1 MRKPL
6 KNLSKKLTR
15 GQIDRRD
22 FMMSAIAMGLT
33 VSAATTIADKAQ
45 AATPK
50 KGGRFRQGLTG
61 GATSDSLDPA
71 SFLDSYMINVG
82 MGQLRNCLTEIG
94 PDNKL
99 RPELA
104 ESWEASPDAATWTFK
119 IREGVE
125 FHNGKTL
132 DANDVVASIQ
142 HHIGPDSKSGAK
154 GILQD
159 ITEIKADGKNTVVM
173 TLSTGSAD
181 FPFLL
186 SDYHTGICPANDDGT
201 MDWQSGVGTGGYVLE
216 SFDPGI
222 RTMTKRNPNYWKEGT
237 AHFDEIETL
246 LIADTTARTNSLMTG
261 DIDGMQ
267 NVDLSTV
274 DLVKRNPNVN
284 VFSTTGNQH
293 ATLPM
298 FTNTAPF
305 DNNDV
310 RLALKYSM
318 DRQEWLEKI
327 LQGYG
332 ALGNDIPLGPANQYR
347 ATTDEIPQRDY
358 DPDKAKFHLKKAGLD
373 SLTVDLSA
381 SNTAFAGAI
390 DAAVLFAERA
400 KVAGININVVREP
413 DDGYWSNVWMKKP
426 WMVSYWG
433 GRPTED
439 WMFSQVYRAGAD
451 WNETFW
457 EHERFNKLLIE
468 GKVELDPAKRR
479 EIYVEMQRIVH
490 DEGGALIPLLMS
502 YTQAVSIKIGLPD
515 QIASNWGFDGEKS
528 AERWWFA

>member
-1 MRKPL
+1 MQKELDKLRE
-6 KNLSKKLTR
+6 KLTSGR
-15 GQIDRRD
+15 IDRRD
-22 FMMSAIAMGLT
+22 FMRGATAMGVT
-33 VSAATTIADKAQ
+33 VSSATLMADQAE

-50 KGGRFRQGLTG
+50 RGGTFRQGLTG

-71 SFLDSYMINVG
+71 SFLDSYMINLG

-94 PDNKL
+94 PDNQL

-104 ESWEASPDAATWTFK
+104 ESWEASPDAKVWNFK

-132 DANDVVASIQ
+132 DAEDVAASIN
-142 HHIGPDSKSGAK
+142 HHIRPDSQSGAK

-159 ITEIKADGKNTVVM
+159 IVEIKTDGKNNVVM
-173 TLSTGSAD
+173 TLTNGSAD
-181 FPFLL
+181 FPYLL

-201 MDWQSGVGTGGYVLE
+201 MDWQSGTGTGGYVLE
-216 SFDPGI
+216 SFEPGI
-222 RTMTKRNPNYWKEGT
+222 RTLTKRNPNYWKEN
-237 AHFDEIETL
+237 AAYFDEIETL
-246 LIADTTARTNSLMTG
+246 SIADTTARTNALMTG

-267 NVDLSTV
+267 NVDLQTV
-274 DLVKRNPNVN
+274 NLVTRNPNVR
-284 VFSTTGNQH
+284 VFATTGNQH

-298 FTNTAPF
+298 NTEAAPF

-310 RLALKYSM
+310 RMALKYAL
-318 DRQEWLEKI
+318 DRQEWLDKI
-327 LQGYG
+327 LNGYG
-332 ALGNDIPLGPANQYR
+332 EIGNDIPIGPANQFR
-347 ATTDEIPQRDY
+347 ATTDEIPQREY
-358 DPDKAKFHLKKAGLD
+358 DPDKAKFHLKKAGHD
-373 SLTVDLSA
+373 SITLELSA

-390 DAAVLFAERA
+390 DAASLFAERA
-400 KVAGININVVREP
+400 RVAGIDIKVKREP

-426 WMVSYWG
+426 WLMSYWG

-439 WMFSQVYRAGAD
+439 WMFSQVYRSGAD
-451 WNETFW
+451 WNETYW
-457 EHERFNKLLIE
+457 ENARFNELLIQ

-490 DEGGALIPLLMS
+490 DEGGAIIPLFMS
-502 YTQAVSIKIGLPD
+502 YTQAVSKKIGMPE

-528 AERWWFA
+528 AERWWFT

>member
-1 MRKPL
+1 MKPPIDKLRKDFIA
-6 KNLSKKLTR
+6 

-22 FMMSAIAMGLT
+22 FMRSAIAMGLT
-33 VSAATTIADKAQ
+33 VTAATAMADKAE

-50 KGGRFRQGLTG
+50 KGGTFRQGLTG

-82 MGQLRNCLTEIG
+82 MGQLRNCMTEIG
-94 PDNKL
+94 PDNQL
-99 RPELA
+99 RGELA
-104 ESWEASPDAATWTFK
+104 ESWEASPDAAEWRFN
-119 IREGVE
+119 IRQGVE

-132 DANDVVASIQ
+132 EAADVAASIQ
-142 HHIGPDSKSGAK
+142 HHIGPDSQSGAK

-159 ITEIKADGKNTVVM
+159 ISEITTDGKNVVVM
-173 TLSTGSAD
+173 KLANGSAD
-181 FPFLL
+181 FPYLL
-186 SDYHTGICPANDDGT
+186 SDYHLGICPANDDGT

-216 SFDPGI
+216 SFEPGI
-222 RTMTKRNPNYWKEGT
+222 RTSTTRNPNYWKENS
-237 AHFDEIETL
+237 AYFDSIETL
-246 LIADTTARTNSLMTG
+246 LISDTTARTNSMMTG
-261 DIDGMQ
+261 TIDGMQ
-267 NVDLSTV
+267 NVDLTTI
-274 DLVKRNPNVN
+274 DLMKRNPNVN
-284 VFSTTGNQH
+284 IFPTTGNQH

-310 RLALKYSM
+310 RLALKYSL
-318 DRQEWLEKI
+318 DRQEWLDKI
-327 LQGYG
+327 LNGYG
-332 ALGNDIPLGPANQYR
+332 EIGNDIPIGPANQFR
-347 ATTDEIPQRDY
+347 ATADEIPQREY
-358 DPDKAKFHLKKAGLD
+358 DPDKAKFHLKKAGMED
-373 SLTVDLSA
+373 LTVQISA

-390 DAAVLFAERA
+390 DAAVIFAERA
-400 KVAGININVVREP
+400 KVAGITIDVVREP

-426 WMVSYWG
+426 WLMSYWG

-468 GKVELDPAKRR
+468 GKTELDQTKRR
-479 EIYVEMQRIVH
+479 EIYIEMQRIVH
-490 DEGGALIPLLMS
+490 DEGGALIPLFMA
-502 YTQAVSIKIGLPD
+502 YTQAVSKKVGLPE
-515 QIASNWGFDGEKS
+515 QIASNWGFDGEKN

>member
-1 MRKPL
+1 MKPPIDKLRKDFIA
-6 KNLSKKLTR
+6 

-22 FMMSAIAMGLT
+22 FMRSAIAMGLT
-33 VSAATTIADKAQ
+33 VSAATAMADKAQ

-50 KGGRFRQGLTG
+50 KGGTFRQGLTG

-82 MGQLRNCLTEIG
+82 MGQLRNCMTEIG
-94 PDNKL
+94 PDNQL
-99 RPELA
+99 RGELA
-104 ESWEASPDAATWTFK
+104 ESWEASPDASEWTFN
-119 IREGVE
+119 IRQGVE

-132 DANDVVASIQ
+132 DATDVAASIQ
-142 HHIGPDSKSGAK
+142 HHIGEDSQSGAK

-159 ITEIKADGKNTVVM
+159 ITEIKVDGKNRVVM
-173 TLSTGSAD
+173 KLANGSAD

-201 MDWQSGVGTGGYVLE
+201 IDWQSGIGTGGYVLE
-216 SFDPGI
+216 NFEPGI
-222 RTMTKRNPNYWKEGT
+222 RTLTKRNPNYWKEGA
-237 AHFDEIETL
+237 AHFDEVETL
-246 LIADTTARTNSLMTG
+246 LISDTTARTNSMMTG
-261 DIDGMQ
+261 TIDGMQ
-267 NVDLSTV
+267 NVDLTTI
-274 DLVKRNPNVN
+274 DLMKRNPNVN
-284 VFSTTGNQH
+284 IFPTTGNQH

-310 RLALKYSM
+310 RLALKYSL
-318 DRQEWLEKI
+318 DRQEWLDKI
-327 LQGYG
+327 LNGYG
-332 ALGNDIPLGPANQYR
+332 ELGNDIPLGPANQFR
-347 ATTDEIPQRDY
+347 ATPDEIPQRGY
-358 DPDKAKFHLKKAGLD
+358 DPDKAKFHLKKAGMED
-373 SLTVDLSA
+373 LTVQISA

-390 DAAVLFAERA
+390 DAAVIFAERA
-400 KVAGININVVREP
+400 KAAGITIEVVREP

-426 WMVSYWG
+426 WMMSYWG

-439 WMFSQVYRAGAD
+439 WMFSQVYRKGAD

-468 GKVELDPAKRR
+468 GKTELDPTKRR
-479 EIYVEMQRIVH
+479 EIYIEMQRIVH
-490 DEGGALIPLLMS
+490 DEGGALIPLFMA
-502 YTQAVSIKIGLPD
+502 YTQAVSKKVGLPE

-528 AERWWFA
+528 AERWWFV